1 MRVLIRLMD
10 CIEEEKAD
18 EKSGEEIKRERMT
31 DEKREKK
38 REWIFLVRR
47 HGTREIK
54 KGERHSGR
62 EFTLKPF
69 AIFIFFYGFPL
80 QRRADRERVIWRR
93 RTELLAHCHG
103 TTNSLLFISTDAQPN
118 PSSPTR
124 KKKGRGKLYCSP
136 ENEAMLLLYD
146 VADSLMTANQQHM
159 DRSPLSNFPPSLSSF
174 FSPSG

>member
-1 MRVLIRLMD
+1 MD

-80 QRRADRERVIWRR
+80 QRRADRELYGEEERNCWRIVTGQQTACYLSR
-93 RTELLAHCHG
+93 PT
-103 TTNSLLFISTDAQPN
+103 P
-118 PSSPTR
+118 SPTLTAQAERRIVLYPR
-124 KKKGRGKLYCSP
+124 KRG
-136 ENEAMLLLYD
+136 
-146 VADSLMTANQQHM
+146 
-159 DRSPLSNFPPSLSSF
+159 
-174 FSPSG
+174 

>member
-1 MRVLIRLMD
+1 MD

-38 REWIFLVRR
+38 REWIFLVQR

-80 QRRADRERVIWRR
+80 QRRADRESYMEKKNGTAGALSRDNKQLVISLDRR
-93 RTELLAHCHG
+93 P
-103 TTNSLLFISTDAQPN
+103 AQP
-118 PSSPTR
+118 
-124 KKKGRGKLYCSP
+124 
-136 ENEAMLLLYD
+136 
-146 VADSLMTANQQHM
+146 
-159 DRSPLSNFPPSLSSF
+159 
-174 FSPSG
+174 